1 VLDRYSG
8 ATIHFV
14 DEKYDSGP
22 ILAQRVVPVRADDT
36 PSDLAARVLK
46 EVCVFFSF
54 LSFNWI
60 QCKFLSKLKF
70 VCHQHIESCHQLIEC
85 CCPQE
90 HKMYTEAV
98 SALCEDRIF
107 WREDGVP
114 LIRKSW
120 NEAEYLWWCLMELQ
134 GIPAYDFGY
143 TNGGSTWSRLCNS
156 PSCVV

>member
-54 LSFNWI
+54 LSFN
-60 QCKFLSKLKF
+60 
-70 VCHQHIESCHQLIEC
+70 
-85 CCPQE
+85 
-90 HKMYTEAV
+90 
-98 SALCEDRIF
+98 
-107 WREDGVP
+107 
-114 LIRKSW
+114 
-120 NEAEYLWWCLMELQ
+120 
-134 GIPAYDFGY
+134 
-143 TNGGSTWSRLCNS
+143 
-156 PSCVV
+156 